1 MAHRS
6 GLIVDFGG
14 VLTNS
19 VFETFNAFCEAE
31 CLAPETLRERF
42 ARDPESRRLLEEFEC
57 GTLSQ
62 EDFEAGY
69 ARILGVSSENLVDR
83 IFAGMRPDEEMLA
96 AVRTAKEAGVR
107 TALLSNSWGAGRYD
121 REQLPELFD
130 AWVISGEVGIRKP
143 APEIYEMAA
152 EKIALPPEECVFV
165 DDLPFNLKPARAM
178 GMATVLHRSAEQT
191 LVELEGLLGVS
202 LR

>member
-1 MAHRS
+1 MADRS

-19 VFETFNAFCEAE
+19 IFETFGAFCAAE
-31 CLAPETLRERF
+31 GLAPETLRERF
-42 ARDPESRRLLEEFEC
+42 RSDETSRRLLEDFEC
-57 GTLSQ
+57 GRLEQ
-62 EDFEAGY
+62 EDFERGFAEVLE
-69 ARILGVSSENLVDR
+69 IDSSGLVDR
-83 IFAGMRPDEEMLA
+83 IFAGMRPDEEMVA
-96 AVRTAKEAGVR
+96 AVRAAKQAGIR
-107 TALLSNSWGAGRYD
+107 TGLLSNSWGAGRYD

-143 APEIYEMAA
+143 ETRIYEMACEA
-152 EKIALPPEECVFV
+152 VGLPAHECVFV

-178 GMATVLHRSAEQT
+178 GMATVLHKSAAET
-191 LVELEGLLGVS
+191 LPQLEELLGVS